1 MSAAAKSQPVTPELP
16 GPVVAED
23 PDGRFVVV
31 ETAPVAGTKSEK
43 KPFLIMDPAGAR
55 LARAA
60 TLEAALT
67 KGDEL
72 LSRAS

>member
-1 MSAAAKSQPVTPELP
+1 LSATKAAAPTLP
-16 GPVVAED
+16 GTVVAED

-31 ETAPVAGTKSEK
+31 ETVPVAGTKSEK
-43 KPFLIMDPAGAR
+43 KPFLIMDPGGAR

-60 TLEAALT
+60 TLEAAMS